1 MTIPNETEVRRLSP
15 GKAKVLEAVKR
26 ASENVR
32 SWPSWKEVPEG
43 ASTGENTG
51 NEGASS
57 KSE

>member
-15 GKAKVLEAVKR
+15 GKDKVLEAVRR

-32 SWPSWKEVPEG
+32 SWPSWKEAPEG
-43 ASTGENTG
+43 ASTGENTDNKG
-51 NEGASS
+51 GSS

>member
-15 GKAKVLEAVKR
+15 GKDKVLEAVRR

-43 ASTGENTG
+43 ASTGENIG
-51 NEGASS
+51 KKEASS